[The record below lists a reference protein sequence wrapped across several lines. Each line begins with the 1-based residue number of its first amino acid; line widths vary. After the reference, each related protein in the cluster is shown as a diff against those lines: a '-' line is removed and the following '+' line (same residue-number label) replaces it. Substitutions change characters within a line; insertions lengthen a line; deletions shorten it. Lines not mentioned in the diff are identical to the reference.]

1 MNKCIFK
8 EKMRDIVD
16 TILWIFILTET
27 FGIVTVF

>member
-1 MNKCIFK
+1 MKKHMFK

-27 FGIVTVF
+27 FGVVTVF